1 VYHHGIEAPAREDT
15 AAARDAALLLPEP
28 FAVEIQP
35 DRERV
40 FVIPRGELDVATA
53 GQVSEEIDDLVTAGF
68 KAIVLD
74 LRRLSFMGS
83 TGIRLVLHHTRRKD
97 ATVQLIDGAE
107 PIRRVFDVVGLRDVL
122 PFVAPS
128 S

>member
-1 VYHHGIEAPAREDT
+1 VYQPGIEASAREDT
-15 AAARDAALLLPEP
+15 APAPDAGLLLPEP
-28 FAVEIQP
+28 FAVEIRP

-40 FVIPRGELDVATA
+40 FVIPRGELDLATA

-68 KAIVLD
+68 RAIVLD

-83 TGIRLVLHHTRRKD
+83 TGIRLVLHHTGRRD

-128 S
+128 

>member
-1 VYHHGIEAPAREDT
+1 
-15 AAARDAALLLPEP
+15 
-28 FAVEIQP
+28 VEIRP

-40 FVIPRGELDVATA
+40 FVIPRGELDLATA

-68 KAIVLD
+68 RAIVLD

-83 TGIRLVLHHTRRKD
+83 TGIRLVLHHTRRRD

-128 S
+128 